1 MKLRQALR
9 KRKKLLFGGLMLLM
23 ALSMSSITK
32 AEGDRPDVQMIK
44 GDIVFQVKTKAASSS
59 DTIRYRTT
67 GFIIS
72 MSEQTN
78 MVTAGGISGPDAPP
92 SPNGYISLK
101 DSEKKEVKRTKEYVI
116 TEFRISE
123 DRVKTEVKRAVG
135 KDLDKLSE
143 DTIIYLNASFETYQ
157 IINDNET
164 KRKLD
169 IRTWRDIVN
178 AESWADPSIFKP
190 YFNIAVKFNAGPQDN
205 TLHFEMDGV
214 SVPMYDLDSL
224 NIGSSVTWRGKVNSK
239 ATVNETP
246 GTLVGYYAR
255 GKLDDK
261 GTPDRVRKMVGDTV
275 GGRTLTVDD
284 IINDSVK
291 VLYGGMDIYM
301 IYEPS
306 DVDIVI
312 NAKDIDTGQMIKR
325 DLYRGTVSPE
335 DHFNK
340 SVDSVIIVDG
350 ITYTKVVDF
359 DYLYTITGGSQ
370 KKGYGKSDTADG
382 PIKFQI
388 PYNIKIPGLINVSAY
403 YKKTVPGTIPVTI
416 KAVDEF
422 TGDNLKILKTD
433 TISAG
438 ANYSYTISE
447 APLSVSGNS
456 YNITGDWNWQYKK
469 NTSSSPIIT
478 SEGSGTK
485 VSFKAPSANDIKD
498 GITVNVLY
506 KMDDTESDEITLR
519 VTMVSS
525 SGGLIHE
532 LSTETVTRGQA
543 ISKQIMRN
551 TLFNGTMYQYI
562 NKWDYIYMTS
572 TGERTK
578 SSSGDTASFTVPS
591 TTSLGSV
598 VNLRIY
604 YDGQQFISVPEQQ
617 SPITLPLD
625 TTSPQGIINGDKYLS
640 SYFNSKNGISTTE
653 SQYVHIRTKD
663 YLLGYSLVNR
673 VGKIEFV
680 VPVTMT
686 YNLEYLT
693 ATPEEFGGP
702 EVVTDVVTDTQ
713 LIMVERAYSY
723 WEIEKLEYYLPS
735 SANVYNYSL
744 PDGGVHLTANSSYV
758 DVPSLTTWHSS
769 DIKSHIQLPIQS
781 VEGIQLTYPD
791 TITSDTSDRP
801 MIDFIDLTSYA
812 FDMTDELMVKNDA
825 LMFGGSVVMTNTP
838 MEKITGRPN
847 AGSMRHSSRQAHDK
861 LLFTQGEVVDA
872 LKRNGSYHSNGNV
885 TYNRHPMSVNAYDS
899 TKLFNLK
906 VNDVI
911 IHTPVIC
918 KPIVHSDNDKY
929 VQVLNPTE
937 GAYHLVLDPDM
948 TLNDFTVRI
957 SNHYPHSNRMG
968 YFERDFSKSFIDPE
982 NISYIARKEGVL
994 RNEMKLPFDVY
1005 LDMGDDKDP
1014 ENDEFIKA
1022 GTWIVMGRETLRF
1035 YVPMWVEE
1043 GTYIAQ
1049 FRTVA
1054 VNGEDRLDNTE
1065 TTRNTNLNNYV
1076 ATSTKTFQISGR
1088 MYGLTLY
1095 DVSDEG
1101 NWKEVFRVKNSTRFK
1116 YFDGKED
1123 GTRFGGVYNKDHAY
1137 YYTVGINN
1145 QYGYQNGR
1153 HSQYTLPLMNGS
1165 HPQWRNIGAT
1175 KTGYAVRFSID
1186 TIGEMYASGSK
1197 IRIVPTFYH
1206 VDADGK
1212 NRQLV
1217 DIYYDEEFYGKS
1229 HRLVK
1234 VGEGIDLANLQ
1245 QGSTGNPY
1253 SKIPEDEIRNTAKVM
1268 DTTYAKIANQFG
1280 PMYSYSDIRLSSQFR
1295 TFVGTNYASRIAGLP
1310 SFDKVKAQTRETETS
1325 LSKYMQRWYG
1335 TYKLPTNIHA
1345 VAAGYDV
1352 NDHLKKYGIDYLED
1366 FWLKDGYIIVNFH
1379 IVSYDMDGNENL
1391 SYTNAYNYLNNGHC
1405 SMWVMEGGAT
1415 EKTDNTGAKF
1425 RLYAGDFMF
1434 YYTSKKHSD
1443 DYMGRIY

>member
-1 MKLRQALR
+1 MRLRQALN
-9 KRKKLLFGGLMLLM
+9 KRKKLLFVGFMLLIT
-23 ALSMSSITK
+23 LTMSSITSANSDK
-32 AEGDRPDVQMIK
+32 PLVTMEDGE
-44 GDIVFQVKTKAASSS
+44 IVFRVTTKAASSS

-67 GFIIS
+67 GFTIS

-78 MVTAGGISGPDAPP
+78 MVTAKGISGPDAPP
-92 SPNGYISLK
+92 SPSEYLPLI
-101 DSEKKEVKRTKEYVI
+101 DSEKREVSRTKEIVI
-116 TEFRISE
+116 TEFRISKK
-123 DRVKTEVKRAVG
+123 RVENAMKEIV
-135 KDLDKLSE
+135 DLERLSE
-143 DTIIYLNASFETYQ
+143 DTTIYLNASFETYQ
-157 IINDNET
+157 IVNDKEV

-169 IRTWRDIVN
+169 RRTWRDIVN
-178 AESWADPSIFKP
+178 AESWADPSIFEP
-190 YFNIAVKFNAGPQDN
+190 YFNIAVDFNAGPQDN
-205 TLHFEMDGV
+205 SLYFMIDGV
-214 SVPMYDLDSL
+214 KVPQQPLGKKY
-224 NIGSSVTWRGKVNSK
+224 IGEQLTWNTRVQSDISTDEGSYS
-239 ATVNETP
+239 
-246 GTLVGYYAR
+246 LVGYYAR
-255 GKLDDK
+255 GNLDDK
-261 GTPDRVRKMVGDTV
+261 STPDRARKMVGDTI
-275 GGRTLTVDD
+275 GGRKLTVND

-306 DVDIVI
+306 ELGIVI
-312 NAKDIDTGQMIKR
+312 HARDIDTNQTIKH

-335 DHFNK
+335 DDFEQ
-340 SVDSVIIVDG
+340 SVDSVIEVDG
-350 ITYTKVVDF
+350 VTYTRVVDF
-359 DYLYTITGGSQ
+359 DYLYTVSGGSQ

-388 PYNIKIPGLINVSAY
+388 PGNVEIPGLINVSAY
-403 YKKTVPGTIPVTI
+403 YKKTVAGTIPVTI
-416 KAVDEF
+416 YAVDEF
-422 TGDNLKILKTD
+422 TGDTLKTLKTD

-438 ANYSYTISE
+438 TDYNKYTISE
-447 APLSVSGNS
+447 APLSVSGKS
-456 YNITGDWNWQYKK
+456 YNFTGKWNWQYKK
-469 NTSSSPIIT
+469 NTSSSPVIT

-485 VSFKAPSANDIKD
+485 VNFRAPSASDIKD
-498 GITVNVLY
+498 GITVNVFY
-506 KMDDTESDEITLR
+506 NTDDTKSDEITLR

-525 SGGLIHE
+525 SGGLIRE
-532 LSTETVTRGQA
+532 ISRETVTRGQA
-543 ISKQIMRN
+543 IRKVIAKTTFVN
-551 TLFNGTMYQYI
+551 DTMYKYA
-562 NKWDYIYMTS
+562 NKWDYVYMTS
-572 TGERTK
+572 SGEKTK
-578 SSSGDTASFTVPS
+578 SGSGDTASFTIPS
-591 TTSLGSV
+591 TTSLGSI

-604 YDGQQFISVPEQQ
+604 YDGEQFVTVPEKQ
-617 SPITLPLD
+617 SPITLPID
-625 TTSPQGIINGDKYLS
+625 TPSPQGIINGDKYMY
-640 SYFNSKNGISTTE
+640 SYFNSRNGISTTE
-653 SQYVHIRTKD
+653 SQYVHVRTKN
-663 YLLGYSLVNR
+663 YLLGYNLVNK
-673 VGKIEFV
+673 VGTVKFL

-686 YNLEYLT
+686 YNLEYFT
-693 ATPEEFGGP
+693 ATPEEHGGP
-702 EVVTDVVTDTQ
+702 ELVTDLVTDTQ
-713 LIMVERAYSY
+713 YITVERAYSY
-723 WEIEKLEYYLPS
+723 WEIEKLEYYLPN
-735 SANVYNYSL
+735 SANIYNYSL
-744 PDGGVHLTANSSYV
+744 PNGGVHLTANSSYV
-758 DVPSLTTWHSS
+758 NVPSLTTWHSS
-769 DIKSHIQLPIQS
+769 DIKSHIELPKQ
-781 VEGIQLTYPD
+781 VNEGINLTYPE
-791 TITSDTSDRP
+791 TIRSNTSDRP
-801 MIDFIDLTSYA
+801 LIEFVDLTTYA
-812 FDMTDELMVKNDA
+812 YDMTDELMVKNDS
-825 LMFGGSVVMTNTP
+825 LMFDGSVVMSNTP
-838 MEKITGRPN
+838 MEKITSRPN
-847 AGSMRHSSRQAHDK
+847 ANSMRHSSKMAHDK
-861 LLFTQGEVVDA
+861 VLYTEGEVIDA
-872 LKRNGSYHSNGNV
+872 IKRNGTYTSNGNV
-885 TYNRHPMSVNAYDS
+885 TYNRHPMSVNAYNY
-899 TKLFNLK
+899 TKLFNLNI
-906 VNDVI
+906 NDVT

-918 KPIVHSDNDKY
+918 NPILHSNNDKY

-937 GAYHLVLDPDM
+937 GAYHMVLDPD
-948 TLNDFTVRI
+948 TSLNDFTVRI
-957 SNHYPHSNRMG
+957 SNKLPHSNRMG
-968 YFERDFSKSFIDPE
+968 YYERDFSKSFIDPE
-982 NISYIARKEGVL
+982 NVSYIAKTEGVL

-1014 ENDEFIKA
+1014 ENDEFIKS

-1065 TTRNTNLNNYV
+1065 TTRNTNLHNYV

-1101 NWKEVFRVKNSTRFK
+1101 NWKEVFRIKDTSRFK

-1123 GTRFGGVYNKDHAY
+1123 GTKLGGKYNKDYAY

-1153 HSQYTLPLMNGS
+1153 FNKYTLPLLNGS
-1165 HPQWRNIGAT
+1165 HPQWKNIGAT
-1175 KTGYAVRFSID
+1175 KTGYAVRFRID

-1197 IRIVPTFYH
+1197 IRIVPSFYH

-1245 QGSTGNPY
+1245 QGTTGNIF
-1253 SKIPEDEIRNTAKVM
+1253 SKIPEEEIRNTAKVM
-1268 DTTYAKIANQFG
+1268 NTTYANISTQYG

-1295 TFVGTNYASRIAGLP
+1295 TFVGTDYASHIAGLP
-1310 SFDKVKAQTRETETS
+1310 SFNKVKAQTRETETS
-1325 LSKYMQRWYG
+1325 ISKYMQRWYG

-1352 NDHLKKYGIDYLED
+1352 NDHLRKHGIDYHED

-1443 DYMGRIY
+1443 DYMGRLY